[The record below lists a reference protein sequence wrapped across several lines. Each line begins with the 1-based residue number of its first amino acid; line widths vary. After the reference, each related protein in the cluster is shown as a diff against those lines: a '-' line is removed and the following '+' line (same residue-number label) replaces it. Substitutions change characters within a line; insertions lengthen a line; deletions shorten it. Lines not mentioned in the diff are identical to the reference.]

1 MTVLFRV
8 LAALVPPALVFTCI
22 VLFAV
27 GFLNLAF
34 GGYAAGSVLMAL
46 AVAGLVIPAR
56 ARRGRHRG

>member
-1 MTVLFRV
+1 MRITAVVAVAVLRILLMLMCV
-8 LAALVPPALVFTCI
+8 I
-22 VLFAV
+22 LFAV

-56 ARRGRHRG
+56 TRRGRHRG